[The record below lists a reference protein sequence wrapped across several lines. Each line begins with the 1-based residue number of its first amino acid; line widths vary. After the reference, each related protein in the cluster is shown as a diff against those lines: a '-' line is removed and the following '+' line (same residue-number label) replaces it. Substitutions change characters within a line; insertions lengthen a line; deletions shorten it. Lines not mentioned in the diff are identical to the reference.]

1 MLVCLSSGQFMSLK
15 VSSVSVRIE
24 QLKKYN
30 YNINNHATKFVCSCI
45 NSPWNVKA
53 NKGVNFMS
61 LFIKKTFL
69 KTCFQNMPCFHKQ
82 VSYKLIY
89 IKTIQSS
96 TKHFWQTSLSIL
108 LTVLS

>member
-1 MLVCLSSGQFMSLK
+1 MSLK

-69 KTCFQNMPCFHKQ
+69 KTF
-82 VSYKLIY
+82 S
-89 IKTIQSS
+89 
-96 TKHFWQTSLSIL
+96 KHALFSQTSQLQTYLYQNNSKFN
-108 LTVLS
+108 